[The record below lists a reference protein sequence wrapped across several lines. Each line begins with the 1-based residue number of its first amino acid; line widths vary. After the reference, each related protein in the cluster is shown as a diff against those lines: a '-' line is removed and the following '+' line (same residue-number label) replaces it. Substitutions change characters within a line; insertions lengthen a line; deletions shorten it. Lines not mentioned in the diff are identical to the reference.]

1 MMGGMLPIPSKPY
14 EISKG
19 IWDDYYEVQ
28 KSGRMNMFA
37 YPTVVY
43 FLESGSYEAAFKHF
57 EEEGNTDT
65 LVIE

>member
-1 MMGGMLPIPSKPY
+1 MRGRLPIPSKPY

-19 IWDDYYEVQ
+19 LWDNYYEVQ
-28 KSGRMNMFA
+28 KSGRMNMFG

-43 FLESGSYEAAFKHF
+43 FLADGAYDAAFKHF
-57 EEEGNTDT
+57 EEEGSTDP